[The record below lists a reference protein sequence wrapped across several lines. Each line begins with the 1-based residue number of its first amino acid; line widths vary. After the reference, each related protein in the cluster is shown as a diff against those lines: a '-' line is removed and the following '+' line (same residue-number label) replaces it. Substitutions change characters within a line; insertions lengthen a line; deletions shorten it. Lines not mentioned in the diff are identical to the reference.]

1 MSVTLSWLWQPTCLQ
16 TLLNVPWECN
26 QLGPGGEPRLQG
38 HWHVKAWPEH
48 SWSVKKRLDSLM
60 YLIPQV
66 YFRMFSSW
74 CTLGCNSV
82 RCSGPATVKPP
93 CIFGFGLGEAI
104 FFKWLNLGKQMCVL
118 QPSSLAHADLANPSW
133 HFPTDLR
140 GFSILSTEAPGTYRC
155 SEVVCWAVSCLS
167 FLGLT
172 LWTQYKVF
180 SS

>member
-26 QLGPGGEPRLQG
+26 HLGPGGEPRLQG

-48 SWSVKKRLDSLM
+48 SWSVKKRLDSL
-60 YLIPQV
+60 V

-82 RCSGPATVKPP
+82 RCSGPATVKTP
-93 CIFGFGLGEAI
+93 CIFSFGLGKAI